1 MASEQHETIIFSGQ
15 VVVVYLH
22 GFASSPDSSK
32 AAFFSKRFAER
43 GVRFLCP
50 DLNQPAF
57 PTLTVTRM
65 LQQLDSLIAAQPPD
79 DVVLIGSSLGGFVAV
94 EAAARQDPTTPHR
107 ISRLILLAPAV
118 ELEWDRWSEVGPGGV
133 ERWRQNGGVEVF
145 HYALDRP
152 EQLNFEFYEDAV
164 RYAPASRRLTLP
176 VLIFQGRQDESVSPD
191 LVERFSQR
199 QANATLHMLDDTH
212 QLKNSLNF
220 IWLETVRF
228 LSLAPRT

>member
-1 MASEQHETIIFSGQ
+1 M
-15 VVVVYLH
+15 VVVYLH

-32 AAFFSKRFAER
+32 AAFFSKRFGER
-43 GVRFLCP
+43 GVTFLCP

-65 LQQLDSLIAAQPPD
+65 LQQLDALIAAQPPG
-79 DVVLIGSSLGGFVAV
+79 DVVLMGSSLGGFVAV
-94 EAAARQDPTTPHR
+94 EAAARQDAATPHP

-133 ERWRQNGGVEVF
+133 ERWRHTGCVEVF

-152 EQLNFEFYEDAV
+152 ERLNFGFYEDAV
-164 RYAPASRRLTLP
+164 RYDPASRRLTLP

-191 LVERFSQR
+191 IVERFSR
-199 QANATLHMLDDTH
+199 QQSNATLHKIDDGH
-212 QLKNSLNF
+212 QLKNSLDY
-220 IWLETVRF
+220 IWVETERF
-228 LSLAPRT
+228 LEITGD